1 MEYVAMFIINI
12 CFWLIYAI
20 AWLFAHTP
28 QIVLALFVIGG
39 IVNFI
44 AMCLPKKKEK
54 SGPYNPTP
62 HYYFHDDNLK
72 NITNQNESTHKEFTE
87 NLYCNMCGSEIEESE
102 YYSNSGLCEECSV
115 DIDVHYNEFG
125 LDDYT
130 KPYMD
135 AVNNKKL

>member
-20 AWLFAHTP
+20 AWLVAHTP

-44 AMCLPKKKEK
+44 AMCLSEKKEK

-62 HYYFHDDNLK
+62 KYYFHDNNLK
-72 NITNQNESTHKEFTE
+72 TITNKSESTQK
-87 NLYCNMCGSEIEESE
+87 LYCNMCGCEIEEDE

-135 AVNNKKL
+135 AIDNKKL